1 MVDLDNM
8 VQALD
13 NALYVSY
20 DGGNET
26 FYVWHGGHTINLYD
40 AAWNALDAISTGD
53 FKSGITTLDDVKAR
67 IAEWERYLATGDETN
82 IS

>member
-53 FKSGITTLDDVKAR
+53 FKSGITTPVIVPNWRFAPLHHQV
-67 IAEWERYLATGDETN
+67 E
-82 IS
+82 